1 MTKTK
6 PVLVVGGGWAGL
18 TTAVE
23 LVRHDIPV
31 ILLESAK
38 QLGGRARRVPFEN
51 TIHGTAQHKHDTHN
65 NNDKIS
71 VDNGQHLLLGAYDS
85 TLAMLHTVGISE
97 ESVVQR
103 EKLALNMRRRNG
115 RNVTIKTGHLP
126 APLHIAW
133 GLMFAS
139 GLSLNDR
146 LKALRFCQALLKMDF
161 TLPADESCLELF
173 RRFHQTSDVIKTIWE
188 PLCIAALN
196 TPIATASASIFL
208 RTLGEAFSNRR
219 SESDLL
225 FLKVDLG
232 AAYPDKAVSYIEKYG
247 GNVRL
252 GQRVTELVIENQQIK
267 GLKLQNSEIES
278 EYVVLA
284 TPHYAIQKMLTP
296 HASLT
301 ELKEQLT
308 KFGTQPIV
316 TVYLQYPEHVTLND
330 NMVGMV
336 DTTSQWI
343 FDRRL
348 YGQPGL
354 MAVVIS
360 SSGPHM
366 QLDNQA
372 LCEKVE
378 SEIADFFPS
387 WPKAQQ
393 RMVIREKRATFDC
406 ISHCNN
412 YRPGNKTPVQGLW
425 LAGDYTNTNL
435 PATLESAVR
444 SGKRCAQSIIKT
456 IHQSGDVS

>member
-6 PVLVVGGGWAGL
+6 PVIVVGGGWAGL

-51 TIHGTAQHKHDTHN
+51 TIHGAVQHKHDTHN

-85 TLAMLHTVGISE
+85 TLTMLHTVGISE
-97 ESVVQR
+97 DSVVQR

-115 RNVTIKTGHLP
+115 RNVTINTGHLP

-146 LKALRFCQALLKMDF
+146 LKALRFCHALLKMDF
-161 TLPADESCLELF
+161 TLASDESCLELF
-173 RRFHQTSDVIKTIWE
+173 RRFHQTSDVIKTVWE

-232 AAYPDKAVSYIEKYG
+232 EAYPDKAVSYIEKYG

-267 GLKLQNSEIES
+267 GLKLQNSELES

-284 TPHYAIQKMLTP
+284 TPHHATHKMLSP
-296 HASLT
+296 HASLI
-301 ELKEQLT
+301 ELTEQLT

-366 QLDNQA
+366 KLDNQA
-372 LCEKVE
+372 LCEMVE
-378 SEIADFFPS
+378 SEIADFFPT
-387 WPKAQQ
+387 WPKAQR

-406 ISHCNN
+406 TSHCNN

>member
-6 PVLVVGGGWAGL
+6 PVIVVGGGWAGL
-18 TTAVE
+18 TSAVE

-31 ILLESAK
+31 VLLESAK

-51 TIHGTAQHKHDTHN
+51 CIHEVELQNNKGRN

-85 TLAMLHTVGISE
+85 TLAMLNTVGISE

-103 EKLALNMRRRNG
+103 EKLALNMRRLNRQD
-115 RNVTIKTGHLP
+115 VTIKTSRLP

-133 GLMFAS
+133 GLLFAS
-139 GLSLNDR
+139 GLPLNDR
-146 LKALRFCQALLKMDF
+146 IKALQFCRELLKMDF
-161 TLPADESCLELF
+161 TLATDESCLQLF
-173 RRFHQTSDVIKTIWE
+173 KRFKQTSDVIKTVWE
-188 PLCIAALN
+188 PLCISALN
-196 TPIATASASIFL
+196 TPIATASASIFI
-208 RTLGEAFSNRR
+208 RILGEAFSNRR

-232 AAYPDKAVSYIEKYG
+232 EAYPDKAVSYIEKYG

-267 GLKLQNSEIES
+267 GLKLQNSKIES
-278 EYVVLA
+278 EFVVLA
-284 TPHYAIQKMLTP
+284 TPQFTTHKLLAP
-296 HASLT
+296 HAALT
-301 ELKEQLT
+301 ELTKQLI
-308 KFGTQPIV
+308 KFETQPIV
-316 TVYLQYPEHVTLND
+316 TVYLQYPENTTLNTS
-330 NMVGMV
+330 MVGLV

-343 FDRRL
+343 FDRRTH
-348 YGQPGL
+348 GQPGL

-366 QLDNQA
+366 KLDNQT
-372 LCEKVE
+372 LCEQIEK
-378 SEIADFFPS
+378 EIAELFPT
-387 WPKAQQ
+387 WPKALH

-406 ISHCNN
+406 VSGCND
-412 YRPGNKTPVQGLW
+412 YRPGNITPINGLW
-425 LAGDYTNTNL
+425 LAGDYTDTNL

-444 SGKRCAQSIIKT
+444 SGKRCAQSIIRT
-456 IHQSGDVS
+456 IHQSGDVT